1 MKYYIPLIIIVS
13 LFCFISAAT
22 CDPTVLKASIDGVGQ
37 ILGAGADLAGALGA
51 PPEVAEGLGIVSDV
65 TRGATARVSGTEYDN
80 RYGRQVAPGSN
91 EPIKYTITF
100 TNNTDFFVSIIG
112 YGESITIP
120 PRGNFSGPTRHS
132 IQTEEQHR
140 KGWDYTLVYDDN
152 KITWTPEGDRNV
164 TFRDRKEFHGSY
176 KDEETD
182 LTEKTESN
190 IPVNTFEIV
199 ENGLEKQSPEILA
212 DISTPVSNQN
222 VPVSNTIPDAKTAVK
237 KPQTDYTDH
246 VPRGESVIIPNIAS
260 QQQHDPLPL
269 ISNFRQGRYYVQIGS
284 YVNVNAV
291 YNEIA
296 KIDNNFP
303 VAVMRTTVKING
315 INKEVHRILIGPL
328 DYEKSLLLLRRF
340 KVNYHDAFVW
350 QGK

>member
-212 DISTPVSNQN
+212 DIPTPDFDQN
-222 VPVSNTIPDAKTAVK
+222 APGFDTIPDAKTAVN
-237 KPQTDYTDH
+237 PQTDYTNH
-246 VPRGESVIIPNIAS
+246 VPLGDPVRIANNVP
-260 QQQHDPLPL
+260 QQSHDPLPL
-269 ISNFRQGRYYVQIGS
+269 ISNFRKGMYYVQIGS
-284 YVNVNAV
+284 YTNENTV
-291 YNEIA
+291 YTEIA
-296 KIDNNFP
+296 KIDNSLP
-303 VAVMRTTVKING
+303 VAVMRATVKING
-315 INKEVHRILIGPL
+315 INKEVHRVLIGPL
-328 DYEKSLLLLRRF
+328 DYENSLLLLQQFR
-340 KVNYHDAFVW
+340 VNYHDAFVW
-350 QGK
+350 HGR